1 MSKLTLAF
9 KGKVLKVYYLEPGE
23 LVIGRDP
30 ASQIHIDSLAL
41 SDKHAV
47 ITTSH
52 HKSVLR
58 DLSDAE
64 FGTYVND
71 KRIEQD
77 QEHELK
83 HDDEIRIGK
92 HTLLFTT
99 EPVDENAE
107 DYELPE
113 PVVDPADSHEQGLSS
128 KKSPRHAWL
137 QILNGANVG
146 KTINLKRNLTNLGKA
161 GVQMAVI
168 ARRGEGFFLSHL
180 EGERSPL
187 VDGVEIGDKSWK
199 LEDGNIIQIG
209 NVKMQFT
216 LA

>member
-1 MSKLTLAF
+1 MSKLTLEF
-9 KGKVLKVYYLEPGE
+9 KGKVLKVHYLEPGE
-23 LVIGRDP
+23 LLIGSDP
-30 ASQIHIDSLAL
+30 ACGIHIDSLAVQP
-41 SDKHAV
+41 KHAH

-52 HKSVLR
+52 HKSVIS
-58 DLSDAE
+58 DLSGEEA
-64 FGTYVND
+64 GTFIND
-71 KRIEQD
+71 KKLEGEYQ
-77 QEHELK
+77 LK

-99 EPVDENAE
+99 ELVDEQADE
-107 DYELPE
+107 QELPE
-113 PVVDPADSHEQGLSS
+113 PVDPEGGARHTR
-128 KKSPRHAWL
+128 KHAWL

-146 KTINLKRNLTNLGKA
+146 KTISLSRNLTNLGKA

-168 ARRGEGFFLSHL
+168 ARREEGYFLSHL
-180 EGERSPL
+180 EGERTPL
-187 VDGVEIGDKSWK
+187 VDGKAIGEKSWK

>member
-23 LVIGRDP
+23 MIIGSDP
-30 ASQIHIDSLAL
+30 SCQIHIDSLAL
-41 SDKHAV
+41 QPQHAS
-47 ITTSH
+47 ITTAH
-52 HKSVLR
+52 HKSTVR
-58 DLSDAE
+58 DLSDDE
-64 FGTYVND
+64 GITLVNS
-71 KRIEQD
+71 KKLEEEYQ
-77 QEHELK
+77 LK
-83 HDDEIRIGK
+83 HDDEIQVGK

-113 PVVDPADSHEQGLSS
+113 PIDPDDSGEQKVSRTTP
-128 KKSPRHAWL
+128 KHAWL

-146 KTINLKRNLTNLGKA
+146 KTISLNRNLTNLGKP
-161 GVQMAVI
+161 GVQLAVI
-168 ARRGEGFFLSHL
+168 TRRGEGYFLSHL
-180 EGERSPL
+180 EGGRSPS
-187 VDGVEIGDKSWK
+187 VDGASIGDKSWK
-199 LEDGNIIQIG
+199 LDDGNIIQIG

>member
-23 LVIGRDP
+23 MMVGSDP
-30 ASQIHIDSLAL
+30 ACQIHIDSLAL
-41 SDKHAV
+41 QPRHAC
-47 ITTSH
+47 ITTAQ
-52 HKSVLR
+52 HKSVIR

-64 FGTYVND
+64 GATFVNN
-71 KRIEQD
+71 KKLEEEYQL
-77 QEHELK
+77 Q
-83 HDDEIRIGK
+83 HDDEIRVGK

-99 EPVDENAE
+99 EPVDERAE

-113 PVVDPADSHEQGLSS
+113 PIDPDDSGEQKVSAQT
-128 KKSPRHAWL
+128 SPKHAWL

-146 KTINLKRNLTNLGKA
+146 KTISLNRNLTNLGKT

-168 ARRGEGFFLSHL
+168 ARRGEGYFLSHL
-180 EGERSPL
+180 EGERSPS
-187 VDGVEIGDKSWK
+187 VDGKSIGDKSWK
-199 LEDGNIIQIG
+199 LEDGNVIQIG